1 MMDLWYKLL
10 EVFPFEWAKAGQMI
24 FMKNALLSIILL
36 TPIFALLGTMVVNN
50 RMSFFSDALG
60 HGAFTGVAIGGLL
73 GFTRPIGSAVLFSII
88 FAFLIALIKHR
99 SKMASDTV
107 IGVFSSTAVAL
118 GIFLATLGGKNF
130 AKLNAYLVGDILSI
144 TPKEISFLALVLIL
158 VTIFWL
164 LVFNRLLIVSVN
176 PSLAGSR
183 GIRIF
188 WYEVIFSCSVA
199 IIVTISMSWI
209 GLLVINSFLVLP
221 AASARNIA
229 RDQRQYHLLTL
240 IFSVFSGVAGLILS
254 YYIETATGSTIVIIS
269 AIIFFI
275 TYGMRKK
282 FA

>member
-1 MMDLWYKLL
+1 MDFWYKIL
-10 EVFPFEWAKAGQMI
+10 EILPFEWAKTGQMI

-73 GFTRPIGSAVLFSII
+73 GFVQPIGSAVLFSIV
-88 FAFLIALIKHR
+88 FAFLIALIKYK

-107 IGVFSSTAVAL
+107 IGVFSSTAIAL

-130 AKLNAYLVGDILSI
+130 AKLNTYLIGDILSI
-144 TPKEISFLALVLIL
+144 TPNEILLLAIVLLL
-158 VTIFWL
+158 VTVFWL
-164 LVFNRLLIVSVN
+164 LVFNKLLIVSVN

-183 GIRIF
+183 GIHTF
-188 WYEVIFSCSVA
+188 WYEVIFSCAVA
-199 IIVTISMSWI
+199 IIVTVSMSWI

-229 RDQRQYHLLTL
+229 QNQRQYHLLSI
-240 IFSVFSGVAGLILS
+240 IFSVFSGVSGLVLS

>member
-1 MMDLWYKLL
+1 MDFWYKIL
-10 EVFPFEWAKAGQMI
+10 EILPFEWAKAGQMI

-73 GFTRPIGSAVLFSII
+73 GFVQPIGSAVLFSII
-88 FAFLIALIKHR
+88 FAFLIALIKYK

-107 IGVFSSTAVAL
+107 IGVFSSTAIAL

-130 AKLNAYLVGDILSI
+130 AKLNTYLIGDILSI
-144 TPKEISFLALVLIL
+144 TPKEISLLAIVLIL
-158 VTIFWL
+158 VTVFWL

-183 GIRIF
+183 GIHTF
-188 WYEVIFSCSVA
+188 WYEVIFSCAVA
-199 IIVTISMSWI
+199 IIVTVSMSWI

-229 RDQRQYHLLTL
+229 QNQRQYHLLAV

-275 TYGMRKK
+275 TYGMRKR